1 MRCYLLRCQVLYDSA
16 ARFGEVKI
24 TFNQMEGKW
33 LFVSDSKMLLLINKM
48 SQHHYLVFDVI

>member
-24 TFNQMEGKW
+24 TRDLQYNLLNTTKESFDGGNRYN
-33 LFVSDSKMLLLINKM
+33 VSTIE
-48 SQHHYLVFDVI
+48 